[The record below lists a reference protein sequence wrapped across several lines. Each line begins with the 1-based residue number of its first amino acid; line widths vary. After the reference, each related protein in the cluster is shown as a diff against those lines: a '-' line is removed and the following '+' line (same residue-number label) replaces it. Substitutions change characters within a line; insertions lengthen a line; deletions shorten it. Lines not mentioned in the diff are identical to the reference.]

1 MKDRVHRRDFLKS
14 MSAAVGALAYGSAPG
29 PPSDAEER
37 HAPMMVPAP
46 APVISG
52 AEYTPSSY
60 PIQAKPF
67 QEVTLSDSF
76 WRPKM
81 KRNAEVTIPFE
92 VPKFQE
98 REHAISANVLEA
110 AIYSFQTYPD
120 TTLQSQVEGSIKAR

>member
-1 MKDRVHRRDFLKS
+1 
-14 MSAAVGALAYGSAPG
+14 VGSLAYGSTSG
-29 PPSDAEER
+29 LPSNTEER
-37 HAPMMVPAP
+37 HSAAVVPAP
-46 APVISG
+46 APAISDT
-52 AEYTPSSY
+52 EYTPSSY
-60 PIQAKPF
+60 PIQPKPF